1 MIHIETPNGPKLF
14 TKAVFVWTGHVISGW
29 PTSFHNYIY
38 SDEINGLLCYGHDDI
53 EVEELSWW
61 QPNGMVT
68 RDEATCANPQEAYDG
83 FKQLYGDRL
92 ILWMNKKEGLPL
104 LSQFTKSDYVISPA
118 DLRFDSFTG
127 TTRSEFKEWASQ
139 YLERISTDQSTIVL
153 PKRV

>member
-38 SDEINGLLCYGHDDI
+38 SDEINGLICYGHDDI

-61 QPNGMVT
+61 TPNGIVA
-68 RDEATCANPQEAYDG
+68 RDAATCANPKEAYDG

-92 ILWMNKKEGLPL
+92 ILWINKKEGLPL

-118 DLRFDSFTG
+118 DLRFDPFTG

-139 YLERISTDQSTIVL
+139 HLEKISTNQSTIVL
-153 PKRV
+153 PRRV